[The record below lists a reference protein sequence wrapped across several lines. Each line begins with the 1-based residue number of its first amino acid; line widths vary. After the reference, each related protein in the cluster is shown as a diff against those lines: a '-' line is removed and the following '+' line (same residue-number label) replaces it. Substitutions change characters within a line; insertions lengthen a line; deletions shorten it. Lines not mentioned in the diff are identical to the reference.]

1 VAVLQLSALRREV
14 GGGPVALGGLLIVLG
29 ALVCALANA
38 LVKRRGLGFHPAVAT
53 FVQVLGAGTV
63 LLLATGLL
71 EGEVAGAWTAR
82 AVAATGYLAL
92 CGTVLTYVGFFWLLP
107 RLPLAAVGT
116 IPLLDTTVA
125 MLLAVLV
132 AGEPLT
138 PSLAAGAGLVLSA
151 AALSISP
158 AME

>member
-1 VAVLQLSALRREV
+1 M
-14 GGGPVALGGLLIVLG
+14 
-29 ALVCALANA
+29 
-38 LVKRRGLGFHPAVAT
+38 
-53 FVQVLGAGTV
+53 
-63 LLLATGLL
+63 
-71 EGEVAGAWTAR
+71 
-82 AVAATGYLAL
+82 
-92 CGTVLTYVGFFWLLP
+92 
-107 RLPLAAVGT
+107 LAAVGT